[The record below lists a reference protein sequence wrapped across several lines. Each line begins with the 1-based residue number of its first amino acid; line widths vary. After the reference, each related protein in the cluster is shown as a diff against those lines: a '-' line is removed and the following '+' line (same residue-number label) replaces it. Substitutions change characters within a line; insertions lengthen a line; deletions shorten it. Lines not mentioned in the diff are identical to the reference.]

1 MLKPLLLL
9 GCGRMGSAMLKGWL
23 KCGISAETITV
34 VEPNNDA
41 ATHIKKQFNVA
52 TVCSADELLSTY
64 SPATIVIAVKPQMM
78 DSMLKSYQRFV
89 GPNTVFLS
97 IAAGKTLAYFETVL
111 GPNAAIIR
119 AMPNTPAT
127 VMRAV
132 TVTTQNKNV
141 TPQQQQN
148 GKHLL
153 EAIGDVF
160 EIQDESQLDAVTAL
174 SGGGPAYVFLL
185 VETLTKAGIKAGLP
199 ETLAADLARLTVS
212 GTGEMLRQSDEHPSI
227 LRQNVTSPGGTT
239 AEALAVLMADD
250 GWQPLMNEA
259 IKNAAKRSRELAG

>member
-1 MLKPLLLL
+1 MQKPLLLI
-9 GCGRMGSAMLKGWL
+9 GYGRMGSAMLKGWL
-23 KCGISAETITV
+23 DCGISADTITV
-34 VEPNNDA
+34 VEPNNNA
-41 ATHIKKQFNVA
+41 AKVIHNQLNVA
-52 TVCSADELLSTY
+52 TVSSVDELLPSY
-64 SPATIVIAVKPQMM
+64 NPATIVIAVKPQVM
-78 DSMLKSYQRFV
+78 DKMLASYQRFV
-89 GPNTVFLS
+89 APNTVFLS
-97 IAAGKTLAYFETVL
+97 IAAGKTLAYFEKTL
-111 GPNAAIIR
+111 GLDAAIIR

-141 TPQQQQN
+141 TPQQRQN
-148 GKHLL
+148 GKQLL

-160 EIQDESQLDAVTAL
+160 EIDDESQMDAVTAL

-199 ETLAADLARLTVS
+199 ENLAADLARLTVS
-212 GTGEMLRQSDEHPSI
+212 GSGEMLRQSDEHPSI

-250 GWQPLMNEA
+250 GWQPLMNDA
-259 IKNAAKRSRELAG
+259 IKNAANRSRELAE